1 MGTGIHGYHQD
12 FPGLRSEATGLP
24 ARFVAELEKLVYD
37 AGNWTAS
44 QSMSTDTGLSRSRAI
59 LAFAGIVLASC
70 GEGPPDRPISY
81 RGEYHYDMEKAY
93 LVQVGVDAKIC
104 IQGADMTPAVQ
115 PEFSESGGVTD
126 VAVRGIL
133 SKPGRYG
140 HEEACTYMLSNA
152 ELLGVGERRARE

>member
-1 MGTGIHGYHQD
+1 M
-12 FPGLRSEATGLP
+12 RAK
-24 ARFVAELEKLVYD
+24 RFGMALAGVA
-37 AGNWTAS
+37 
-44 QSMSTDTGLSRSRAI
+44 
-59 LAFAGIVLASC
+59 LAAC
-70 GEGPPDRPISY
+70 GESPPDRPIAY

-115 PEFSESGGVTD
+115 PEFSASGGISE

-140 HEEACTYMLSNA
+140 YLEACTYVLSNA

>member
-1 MGTGIHGYHQD
+1 MTTH
-12 FPGLRSEATGLP
+12 
-24 ARFVAELEKLVYD
+24 
-37 AGNWTAS
+37 AGRCGS
-44 QSMSTDTGLSRSRAI
+44 SAI
-59 LAFAGIVLASC
+59 LALAGIVFASC
-70 GEGPPDRPISY
+70 GEGTPDRPIAY

-104 IQGADMTPAVQ
+104 IQGADMVPAVQ
-115 PEFSESGGVTD
+115 PEYSASGGISD

-140 HEEACTYMLSNA
+140 HMEACTYVLSNA